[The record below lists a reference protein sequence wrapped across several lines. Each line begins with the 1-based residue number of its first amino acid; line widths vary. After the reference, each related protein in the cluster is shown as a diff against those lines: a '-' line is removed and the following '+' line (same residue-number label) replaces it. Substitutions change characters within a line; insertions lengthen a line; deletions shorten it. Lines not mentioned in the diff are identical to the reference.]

1 MKARRVEKVLVT
13 GGAGFIGSHTVDALI
28 AKGYEV
34 SVLDNLEAQ
43 VHGRITRP
51 PQYLTKDAVFV
62 RGKMQ
67 DRESVKKVVLDADA
81 VIHLAAMVGV
91 GQSMYQ
97 VERYVDANTRGT
109 SVLLDILT
117 NEDHDVKKVV
127 VASSMSIYGE
137 GKYRCEKCSL
147 DVFPSLRPEKQL
159 DEKVWEHMCPHCGA
173 PMVPVAT
180 DESKPLQPTSVYA
193 QSKRHQEEMS
203 LLIGET
209 YGIPAV
215 ALRYFNVYGSRQ
227 ALSNPYTGACAI
239 FSNRILNRKP
249 PYIFE
254 DGSQLR
260 DFIHV
265 RDVAQANLLALESTS
280 ADYMALNIGTGKPIT
295 ILDLANT
302 LIQLY
307 GFDLNPEIPGS
318 YRKGDIRH
326 CYADVTK
333 AAERTGFEA
342 KIGLKEGLLEL
353 SRWAKEHGWGAAD
366 LFDRALEELKQKGLS
381 K

>member
-1 MKARRVEKVLVT
+1 MKARRVESVLVT
-13 GGAGFIGSHTVDALI
+13 GGAGFIGSHTVDVLL
-28 AKGYEV
+28 AKGYGV
-34 SVLDNLEAQ
+34 TVLDNLEAQ
-43 VHGRITRP
+43 VHGRIRKP
-51 PQYLTKDAVFV
+51 PPYLTRDAAFV
-62 RGKMQ
+62 RGSVQ
-67 DRESVKKVVLDADA
+67 DRGLVKKLVLKADA
-81 VIHLAAMVGV
+81 VIHLAAIVGV

-109 SVLLDILT
+109 SVLLDVLA
-117 NEDHDVKKVV
+117 NEDHGVKKMV

-137 GKYRCEKCSL
+137 GKYRCQKCEI

-159 DEKVWEHMCPHCGA
+159 DENKWEHMCPQCGS
-173 PMVPVAT
+173 PVVPVAT

-239 FSNRILNRKP
+239 FSNRVLNRKP

-254 DGSQLR
+254 DGNQVR

-265 RDVAQANLLALESTS
+265 TDIAQANLLALESTS
-280 ADYMALNIGTGKPIT
+280 ADYMALNIGTGKPT
-295 ILDLANT
+295 SILDLANA

-307 GFDLNPEIPGS
+307 GYDMKTEIPGT

-326 CYADVTK
+326 CFADVTK
-333 AAERTGFEA
+333 AAKHLRFEA
-342 KIGLKEGLLEL
+342 KTGLNEGLLEL
-353 SRWAKEHGWGAAD
+353 SHWAKEQGWGATD
-366 LFDRALEELKQKGLS
+366 LFDRALEELKQRRLS